1 MGTAAWNQGWSWEA
15 AHPGGGATH
24 KMGAEDGFWM
34 DGWCWRSGPS
44 LICSTEPR
52 PDGAGG
58 AQPTEQLDQPA
69 QPTLL
74 GRRPLDQ
81 SRPRGTKPAHPTRL
95 DRAGLIHQPPDQ
107 TGQPKEFQPRR
118 DETDDTRRTREKTKR
133 DEKMTRDKMGDTSE
147 ESEKRAAAFLGVAGV
162 GYCVQGIGA
171 WRIGGIRPQDR
182 IVASDRVFV
191 CMYVQ
196 PSPCRG
202 LVVSVS
208 VSGTG
213 AGRGGGGG

>member
-95 DRAGLIHQPPDQ
+95 DRAGLIHQPTTTRPDRPAQ
-107 TGQPKEFQPRR
+107 RVPTETRR
-118 DETDDTRRTREKTKR
+118 DGRHKTNEREDKTGRENDTRQNGRYIRR
-133 DEKMTRDKMGDTSE
+133 VGE
-147 ESEKRAAAFLGVAGV
+147 EG
-162 GYCVQGIGA
+162 
-171 WRIGGIRPQDR
+171 GGISRR
-182 IVASDRVFV
+182 
-191 CMYVQ
+191 
-196 PSPCRG
+196 CRCWVLCPRHWCLAHWG
-202 LVVSVS
+202 N
-208 VSGTG
+208 
-213 AGRGGGGG
+213 